1 METLNMIWNYVLP
14 VGGGV
19 AVSAILT
26 FLVTTV
32 VKAAA
37 NKVFGK
43 INVEEIEKKA
53 VEKGVEKVKTVSFKQ
68 SLEPIAK
75 SELRKIAETVLD
87 VVDDKIESMSE
98 QYYSMLNVLSIL
110 ASYFDTS
117 VAVPDEKKQALREA
131 IKNAEEGRL
140 DREQIITVTDET
152 TVTGAGIQS
161 TEPVETVNPAEET
174 RKTAVER

>member
-43 INVEEIEKKA
+43 IDVEEIEKKA
-53 VEKGVEKVKTVSFKQ
+53 VEKGVEKVKTISFKQ
-68 SLEPIAK
+68 SLEPLAK

-98 QYYSMLNVLSIL
+98 QYYSMLNVLSVL

-117 VAVPDEKKQALREA
+117 VAVPDEKKQALHEA
-131 IKNAEEGRL
+131 IKNAAEGRL
-140 DREQIITVTDET
+140 DREQIITVSDEEPA
-152 TVTGAGIQS
+152 TGAEIS
-161 TEPVETVNPAEET
+161 APTPEETAKPAEEI
-174 RKTAVER
+174 RKVAVER